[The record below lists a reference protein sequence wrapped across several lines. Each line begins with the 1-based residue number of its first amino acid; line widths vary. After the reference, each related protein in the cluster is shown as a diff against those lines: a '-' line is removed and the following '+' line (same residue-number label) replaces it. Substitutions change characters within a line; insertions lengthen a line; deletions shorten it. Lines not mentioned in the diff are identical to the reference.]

1 METIANLL
9 ETPRN
14 PGKENIPQLFLF
26 MFIPAVGIC
35 PKGQLLMFCIPRDV
49 STLTSCVRGKSRI
62 KKLCRQHDAFAI
74 LSATS
79 TRTAIGLKKTR
90 KR

>member
-9 ETPRN
+9 EMSRN
-14 PGKENIPQLFLF
+14 PGKENISL
-26 MFIPAVGIC
+26 MFIPAVGIR
-35 PKGQLLMFCIPRDV
+35 PKEQLLMFCIPRDV

-62 KKLCRQHDAFAI
+62 KKLCRQHDAFTI

>member
-1 METIANLL
+1 MENIANIL

-14 PGKENIPQLFLF
+14 PGKKNSANISL
-26 MFIPAVGIC
+26 MFIPAVGIR
-35 PKGQLLMFCIPRDV
+35 PKGQLLIFCIPQDI
-49 STLTSCVRGKSRI
+49 STLTSCVREKSRI
-62 KKLCRQHDAFAI
+62 KRLCRQHDAFTI